1 MSIAGSEGGGNSTA
15 TFGDSPEKA
24 EEGNIAEVG
33 EIMDADMPSP
43 NPALTDATPS
53 SRAAA
58 SSDSDGFVHVPQRAP
73 IRGPAGMSPVPD
85 HSPPASRS
93 PYENTGAARRRATTP
108 RTGTGPRAPRS
119 LPPPCGNYSA
129 QMRFHA
135 GKTCLQSQER
145 NMRVNISSKE
155 ELCFVFLGKCHIRFK
170 CRFN

>member
-33 EIMDADMPSP
+33 EIMDADMSSP

-58 SSDSDGFVHVPQRAP
+58 SSDSDGFVHVTQRAP

-85 HSPPASRS
+85 QSPPASRS
-93 PYENTGAARRRATTP
+93 PYENTGAARRRAVTP
-108 RTGTGPRAPRS
+108 RTGTGPRTPRS
-119 LPPPCGNYSA
+119 LPPARY
-129 QMRFHA
+129 
-135 GKTCLQSQER
+135 
-145 NMRVNISSKE
+145 ISSTSTVRGDVENWQHGGTEVE
-155 ELCFVFLGKCHIRFK
+155 EHRHHPRNVILLRHS
-170 CRFN
+170 